1 MVATPA
7 PRQSLSMAKL
17 CGLLLALA
25 LPTALAF
32 FTALTYGTTQI
43 RTPINGGS
51 PVHWANLAA
60 VIAVVI
66 LAERQR
72 PASIG
77 LQPLRWWT
85 LPLGLLAGLFILPVS
100 GLLANALGSSAD
112 ARFAGFLQS
121 LPLATRVLVVLTAGI
136 FEETLF
142 RGYALERLAS
152 LLDNKWWAA
161 AVTIAVFSLAHIPA
175 VGLAHLLP
183 VFIVSVLITLLYL
196 WRRDLVVNIVAH
208 VTIDSV
214 ALLVIPLL
222 NHHGAT

>member
-1 MVATPA
+1 MAT
-7 PRQSLSMAKL
+7 L

-43 RTPINGGS
+43 RTLINWGI

>member
-1 MVATPA
+1 MAT
-7 PRQSLSMAKL
+7 LW
-17 CGLLLALA
+17 GLLLALA

-43 RTPINGGS
+43 RTLINWGI

>member
-7 PRQSLSMAKL
+7 PRQSLSMATL
-17 CGLLLALA
+17 WGLLLALA

-43 RTPINGGS
+43 RTLINWGI